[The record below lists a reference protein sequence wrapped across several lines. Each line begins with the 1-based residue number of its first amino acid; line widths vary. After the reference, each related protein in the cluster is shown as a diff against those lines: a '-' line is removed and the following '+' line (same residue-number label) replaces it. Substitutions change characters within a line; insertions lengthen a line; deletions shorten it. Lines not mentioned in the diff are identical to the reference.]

1 MSNWIKLVIAGIL
14 IGSAIGLI
22 ATSGGK
28 TSNYNFNDTLKYNF
42 KDTAFY
48 IKHEN
53 YTFVE
58 VDIPLYRIQ
67 CELIVTNNLNL
78 AAEVL
83 NLRGDGSIDS
93 AYLSLCNG
101 LTVYTTGG
109 SPIIW
114 IRKFDNSAED
124 ISVLN
129 HEMLHATFGILLDRG
144 LVASS
149 DSEEAFTYLL
159 QYISLQFYTNLL
171 NNEQQ
176 TKKYT
181 NNFIRSV
188 VYSSNAS
195 LMFSK

>member
-1 MSNWIKLVIAGIL
+1 MRYLINFLIVGIL
-14 IGSAIGLI
+14 IGSLIGLI
-22 ATSGGK
+22 ATSGK
-28 TSNYNFNDTLKYNF
+28 QTSNYNFNDTLNYNF
-42 KDTAFY
+42 KDTAYY
-48 IKHEN
+48 IKHKN

-58 VDIPLYRIQ
+58 VDIPLYRTQ
-67 CELIVTNNLNL
+67 CELLVTSNLNL

-93 AYLSLCNG
+93 AYLSLCSG
-101 LTVYTTGG
+101 LTVNTQGK

-124 ISVLN
+124 ISILN
-129 HEMLHATFGILLDRG
+129 HEILHATFAILLDRG
-144 LVASS
+144 LVASI

-181 NNFIRSV
+181 NNYIRSIK
-188 VYSSNAS
+188 YSTNAAI
-195 LMFSK
+195 LF